1 MPKRTSGRN
10 VVHSTVVLL
19 LIGLVSLLAIVG
31 MTIWLGDRAQVYFD
45 EVIAARDAR
54 SAAVELRNALVTAES
69 AQRGFVITGN
79 EIYLAPYGITKSLAE
94 RQLSAVKGLF
104 AGFDETSVPLERLS
118 AIIAEKF
125 AEMDEVIAL
134 KRGRRDGEAL
144 SIIATNRGK
153 TLSDEANIFFSGL
166 ILSADEHLTTAASE
180 HIVNASWLR
189 FVSIIAG
196 IVIVIVVGGAGIS
209 VVGYT
214 RQLAEAR
221 DEVTALNTGLEER
234 VRERTADLAQ
244 VNAEVQR
251 FAYIVTHDLR
261 APLVNIMGFTSE
273 LEASAKELRALV
285 DQSDAVGTSTDPV
298 VRNARTAIT
307 EDLPE
312 AIGFIRSS
320 TKKMDALINA
330 ILKLSREGRRSLRP
344 ERVDLN
350 EVIATSS
357 NAVQHQLV
365 EANGTI
371 ELKIESPP
379 LFQDR
384 LSLENIFGNLLDNAV
399 KYRSRSR
406 ALRIEVRAGQIP
418 GDRIAIEVADNGRGI
433 AEQDQARVFE
443 LFRRAGAQNETG
455 EGIGLAHVR
464 AVVRNLGGEIT
475 LRSVLDAGTTFRIIL
490 PRTLQLSE
498 TTLT

>member
-1 MPKRTSGRN
+1 MPKRTSGRH

-19 LIGLVSLLAIVG
+19 SVGLASLLGIVG

-79 EIYLAPYGITKSLAE
+79 EIYLAPYGTAKTLAE
-94 RQLSAVKGLF
+94 RQLSAVKTLF
-104 AGFDETSVPLERLS
+104 DQFEGTSVPLDRLS
-118 AIIAEKF
+118 AIVAEKF
-125 AEMDEVIAL
+125 LEMDEVIAL
-134 KRGRRDGEAL
+134 KRERRDAEVV

-166 ILSADEHLTTAASE
+166 ILSADEHLTTAAGE
-180 HIVNASWLR
+180 HIANASWLR

-196 IVIVIVVGGAGIS
+196 VVIVIVVGGAGIS
-209 VVGYT
+209 VVRYT
-214 RQLAEAR
+214 RRLAEAR

-273 LEASAKELRALV
+273 LETSAKELRALV
-285 DQSDAVGTSTDPV
+285 DQNDALGMSTDPV
-298 VRNARTAIT
+298 VKNARIAIT

-312 AIGFIRSS
+312 ALGFIRSS

-330 ILKLSREGRRSLRP
+330 ILKLSREGRRALRP
-344 ERVDLN
+344 EQLDLI
-350 EVIATSS
+350 EVVSTSS
-357 NAVQHQLV
+357 KAVQHQLT

-371 ELKIESPP
+371 ELKI
-379 LFQDR
+379 
-384 LSLENIFGNLLDNAV
+384 
-399 KYRSRSR
+399 
-406 ALRIEVRAGQIP
+406 
-418 GDRIAIEVADNGRGI
+418 
-433 AEQDQARVFE
+433 
-443 LFRRAGAQNETG
+443 
-455 EGIGLAHVR
+455 
-464 AVVRNLGGEIT
+464 
-475 LRSVLDAGTTFRIIL
+475 
-490 PRTLQLSE
+490 
-498 TTLT
+498 